1 MAKSPKNQNTDTGKP
16 ARGRPRSEK
25 TRAAILKATA
35 ELTRENGVPGVT
47 IEAVATRAGVGK
59 PTIYRYW
66 ANAHELVMA
75 ALMEAAPSHEAE
87 VPAGDD
93 PIEGLRAVLHR
104 IAETFA
110 STTGRY
116 VAMMLAAANEDSEV
130 SKAFRSHFIRTRR
143 SEAAAELAKAEAKS
157 LLRDGA
163 DVPLALDMMFG
174 AVFYRLLME
183 QKPLDKAAMDRL
195 LDAALHGLLRP

>member
-1 MAKSPKNQNTDTGKP
+1 MTKTPKAPATEKP

-25 TRAAILKATA
+25 TRQAILKATA
-35 ELTRENGVPGVT
+35 DLTRENGVPGVT
-47 IEAVATRAGVGK
+47 IEAVAARAGVGK

-75 ALMEAAPSHEAE
+75 ALMEVAPSRDTPP
-87 VPAGDD
+87 PANND
-93 PIEGLRAVLHR
+93 PIAALRAVLHR

-116 VAMMLAAANEDSEV
+116 VAMMLAAANEDSDV

-143 SEAAAELAKAEAKS
+143 SEAAAELKRAEDNG
-157 LLRDGA
+157 LLREGA
-163 DVPLALDMMFG
+163 DCQLALDMMFG

-183 QKPLDKAAMDRL
+183 QSPLDKAAMDRL

>member
-1 MAKSPKNQNTDTGKP
+1 MAKSPKNQMTDVGKP

-47 IEAVATRAGVGK
+47 IEAVAARAGVGK

-75 ALMEAAPSHEAE
+75 ALMEAAPTGGNAPS
-87 VPAGDD
+87 GDD
-93 PIEGLRAVLHR
+93 PLEALRAVLHR

-143 SEAAAELAKAEAKS
+143 GEAAFELKRAEDEG
-157 LLRDGA
+157 LLREGA
-163 DVPLALDMMFG
+163 DVQLALDMMFG

-183 QKPLDKAAMDRL
+183 QKPLDKTAMDRL
-195 LDAALHGLLRP
+195 LDACLHGLLRA